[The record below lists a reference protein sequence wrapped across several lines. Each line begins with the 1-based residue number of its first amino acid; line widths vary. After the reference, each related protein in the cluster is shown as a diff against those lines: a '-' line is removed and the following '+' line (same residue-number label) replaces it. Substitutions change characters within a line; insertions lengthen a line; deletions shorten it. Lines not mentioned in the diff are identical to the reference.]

1 MNIPTEVNEVI
12 GWVGAIAVILAY
24 LLVSLHKVD
33 GKSFKF
39 QLLNF
44 IGAGLLI
51 IYTINK
57 EAFASAFVNIIWTGI
72 ALYSIIKNRGKN

>member
-1 MNIPTEVNEVI
+1 MQLPSNINEII
-12 GWVGAIAVILAY
+12 GWIGALEVILAY

-39 QLLNF
+39 QLLNLT
-44 IGAGLLI
+44 GAGLLI
-51 IYTINK
+51 IYTLNK

-72 ALYSIIKNRGKN
+72 AFYSLIKNWKR